1 MNFLTLLV
9 LGQAIVP
16 NRAVAP
22 GSTATQSTATQTLYV
37 STTGNDNNPCTSAG
51 AACLTIDGA
60 LNKLPNTLRHD
71 ATISVAAG
79 AYAAPLNITRK
90 DLTIVGGVTLSVTGT
105 MSTPTLT
112 TGTTSGTLT
121 ASAAGSASIGPGTVT
136 DSGQSWTV
144 NELKNK
150 FIRFSSG
157 TLSGQSF
164 PISSNTATV
173 ITIPSNQAAGTVAYT
188 IEEIGSTFVSSSA
201 ITWRGLQ
208 GAGNLSLSNL
218 KVERSSSGSGPS
230 PNIGAVLT
238 LTNVWVKGATGNGM
252 FAQSGIVVA
261 TRAIFEGTTGS
272 AFGMSA
278 VQGSATGVI
287 PSKASVSSCIARATT
302 GTAFSV
308 PVFPAVG
315 TFAPVIAE
323 VSTGIGISNAGTQ
336 SGQSA
341 SAWVTCSSTGTGIQ
355 IGATISNSSPF
366 VYASQAM
373 NGGVRITGCATG
385 ISVVG
390 FASSLANAPAFDT
403 VTTAFS
409 ATRGGTIDLN
419 GTTPAF
425 TSVTNEFGI
434 DGTFYSLANL
444 DALAAPK
451 IYTNNYGSR
460 IIR

>member
-9 LGQAIVP
+9 LGQAVVP
-16 NRAVAP
+16 NVYVAP

-60 LNKLPNTLRHD
+60 LNKLPNTLRHN

-121 ASAAGSASIGPGTVT
+121 ASAAGSSSGPATAT

-150 FIRFSSG
+150 FIKFNSG
-157 TLSGQSF
+157 TLNGQSF
-164 PISSNTATV
+164 PIASNTATV
-173 ITIPSNQAAGTVAYT
+173 ITFSTNQTPGNVSYT

-201 ITWRGLQ
+201 INWNGMMGS
-208 GAGNLSLSNL
+208 GALTVSN
-218 KVERSSSGSGPS
+218 VRAERTGSGSGPTI
-230 PNIGAVLT
+230 NMGVFVT
-238 LTNVWVKGATGNGM
+238 LLNVFGKGATGNGV
-252 FAQSGIVVA
+252 FSSSGNVTC
-261 TRAIFEGTTGS
+261 TRSIFEGATGGFFVASQSSSTGPAFSRVAGANSIWRGTTGS
-272 AFGMSA
+272 G
-278 VQGSATGVI
+278 VTTGVGVAG
-287 PSKASVSSCIARATT
+287 SIAPGIFEVTT
-302 GTAFSV
+302 G
-308 PVFPAVG
+308 VG
-315 TFAPVIAE
+315 ILNSGVQ
-323 VSTGIGISNAGTQ
+323 N
-336 SGQSA
+336 GQSP
-341 SAWVTCSSTGTGIQ
+341 SVWVTCSSTGTGIQ
-355 IGATISNSSPF
+355 LGATISNSAPPSY
-366 VYASQAM
+366 VTQSM
-373 NGGVRITGCATG
+373 NGGVRITGCSIGIASIGYAAT
-385 ISVVG
+385 
-390 FASSLANAPAFDT
+390 LANAPAFSS

-419 GTTPAF
+419 GTTPTF
-425 TSVTNEFGI
+425 SSVTNEFSI
-434 DGTFYSLANL
+434 DGTVYTLANL

>member
-22 GSTATQSTATQTLYV
+22 DSTATQSTATQTLYV

-157 TLSGQSF
+157 TLSGKSY
-164 PISSNTATV
+164 PIASNTATV

-208 GAGNLSLSNL
+208 GAGSLSLSNL
-218 KVERSSSGSGPS
+218 KAERSSSGSGPS
-230 PNIGAVLT
+230 PNIGVVLK
-238 LTNVWVKGATGNGM
+238 LTDVWVKGATGNGL
-252 FAQSGIVVA
+252 FAQSGLLEV
-261 TRAIFEGTTGS
+261 TLSIFEGTTGT

-278 VQGSATGVI
+278 VQGSSTGVML
-287 PSKASVSSCIARATT
+287 SNAAVTSSIARATT
-302 GTAFSV
+302 GTGFSA
-308 PVFPAVG
+308 PVYPAVA
-315 TFAPVIAE
+315 TFSPVIVE
-323 VSTGIGISNAGTQ
+323 VSTGTGILNAGAQRAQT
-336 SGQSA
+336 A
-341 SAWVTCSSTGTGIQ
+341 NAWVTCSSTGTGIQ
-355 IGATISNSSPF
+355 TGATLSDSSPF
-366 VYASQAM
+366 VYASQSM

-390 FASSLANAPAFDT
+390 FASSMANAPAFDT

-409 ATRGGTIDLN
+409 VTRGGTIDLN
-419 GTTPAF
+419 GKTPTF
-425 TSVTNEFGI
+425 TGVTNEFGI